1 MPITKKIRKKKLK
14 KQIRKKKLKK
24 QIGGLNSYKK
34 KCSDIENHHDNI
46 RSNQLNRIKQE
57 DLDKAKAENTIPP
70 NIKNESVIVVPF
82 NLVFD
87 KKYKDAVN
95 ETTAPTKGLVTDM
108 NSFAMYASHHLFMSY
123 FNKMK
128 TCPLLQ
134 TQLKGQEFLKM
145 VKTYDDKRNVYL
157 AKLAGF
163 TGNNTEQYNFGSGL
177 NGLGNLIDFREIVM
191 RTYRIINNK
200 INVYC
205 QDRSNDKKCYFVF
218 KGGLS
223 LKYMLESLISDMQ
236 CNLPKKNGAN
246 PLHGNTQIIKR
257 QCNEDRQKIFNKIN
271 IPYPEDTNFQ
281 FHELSKTY
289 IGQDSENPYFKA
301 SDFDTGIYIPP
312 NDNTFDTDYKKIS
325 KIVLN
330 VLIDQKDFFDSIWLY
345 NAEKSQDLFGNNIQ
359 ITQYWNDLK
368 NIKHL
373 GSYRYNDRNIF
384 DTRIEM
390 TPSGNLESQ
399 QSVEA
404 KNKYYKMCTDLF
416 FDRIRIITYLLELVP
431 ELYDINNGM
440 KRRQHVKRN
449 HVKFIELFKFH
460 EIYKITKQQLFN
472 DKNIDFHTGKID
484 KNKTKLI
491 SPVSK
496 IPGDNKYPEHPLQNI
511 LYEKYQLDNNS
522 KIIRG
527 TPKSRTTSKIIFNT
541 SEFLEQCYNENPNN
555 ENSNTEINTFFDS
568 VSNQEHKTPYYISNN
583 DSINLT
589 RLSET
594 NEKNLIE
601 KFGSNTV
608 YWPTGNTSFGLIRS
622 KLNYKVLMNY
632 SYKENNRIITK
643 DYKKDAPGEMID
655 ISIPLTRDLDLGF
668 FFGMVSHTNRLDNS
682 RVKYIDLTN
691 YSKLDEGTV
700 KRTYEH
706 GLLQYKISW
715 DKNPMGIPSG
725 VQNYATNDKNIF
737 GVNEDATSHTAKY
750 KYITTINGVNT
761 LNLNYIIKDTIQM
774 LAFHNLCP
782 WTDSKYEKRLYRAL
796 VVVLFKYIIENAVDK
811 TSPQFR
817 TWKKYSRKKFSAV
830 YSKLDLENIRTCSGL
845 LYQEEDGIINKLEEE
860 VINKWKKIYKRKK
873 KIAEKKAGHDDW
885 IDITRT
891 YNLKIYIRDLL
902 KKIGNENDVYN
913 PIPNADT
920 TENEFNELVY
930 KITTSWATQVLRF
943 WRKDAKEERPKFL
956 DIDIIKNYMFFVFDN
971 TDKIIQIGIVG
982 NPKKDFISR
991 NEIMKIIR
999 KSKDEIDGI
1008 QNENTRNY
1016 ENEVR
1021 LRYSKIREYFSKYKS
1036 YEKTCDLEK
1045 AYETQSNNFKRK
1057 IDDIC
1062 IELYNKYIKNP
1073 GIGNL
1078 IANMDLVSA
1087 KSIQSKY
1094 FSTNQNP
1101 QEEIKTYRGG
1111 KKIRKHKGIHQIGG
1125 NKGRLKKGYKYS
1137 GKKLKSGLSEIISV
1151 KRKRSMTNRKI

>member
-1 MPITKKIRKKKLK
+1 MPITKKIRKKN
-14 KQIRKKKLKK
+14 LKK

-34 KCSDIENHHDNI
+34 KCIDIKRHHDII
-46 RSNQLNRIKQE
+46 RRKGTIKQE

-70 NIKNESVIVVPF
+70 KINNESVIEVPF

-87 KKYKDAVN
+87 KKYKDPVN

-123 FNKMK
+123 FDKMK
-128 TCPLLQ
+128 TCPLLR

-145 VKTYDDKRNVYL
+145 VKTYDDKRDVYL
-157 AKLAGF
+157 AELAGF
-163 TGNNTEQYNFGSGL
+163 TGDNTEQYNFGSGL

-205 QDRSNDKKCYFVF
+205 QDRSDDKKCYFVF

-312 NDNTFDTDYKKIS
+312 DDKTFDTDYKKIS

-345 NAEKSQDLFGNNIQ
+345 NAEKSQDLFENNIQ

-373 GSYRYNDRNIF
+373 GPYRYNDRNIF

-440 KRRQHVKRN
+440 KRRQHVKKN

-511 LYEKYQLDNNS
+511 LYTEYKLRNGD
-522 KIIRG
+522 KIRG
-527 TPKSRTTSKIIFNT
+527 TPKSRRTSKIIFNT
-541 SEFLEQCYNENPNN
+541 SEFLEQCYQENPN
-555 ENSNTEINTFFDS
+555 TKKNTFSDS
-568 VSNQEHKTPYYISNN
+568 VREHKTPYYISNN

-589 RLSET
+589 RISET
-594 NEKNLIE
+594 NKKNLI
-601 KFGSNTV
+601 KRFGSNTV

-632 SYKENNRIITK
+632 SYKKNNIKITK

-668 FFGMVSHTNRLDNS
+668 FFGIVSHTNRLDNS
-682 RVKYIDLTN
+682 RVKFIDLTN

-700 KRTYEH
+700 KRVKDKHGVLRYE
-706 GLLQYKISW
+706 ISW
-715 DKNPMGIPSG
+715 DKGRRGI
-725 VQNYATNDKNIF
+725 YDTNDKNIF
-737 GVNEDATSHTAKY
+737 GVDEDATSRTAKY

-796 VVVLFKYIIENAVDK
+796 VVVLFQYIIKNAVDR
-811 TSPQFR
+811 TLPQFS
-817 TWKKYSRKKFSAV
+817 TWKKYSRKKFTAV

-845 LYQEEDGIINKLEEE
+845 LYKEEDGIINKLEEE

-891 YNLKIYIRDLL
+891 YNLKIYIRNLL

-913 PIPNADT
+913 PIPNGDT

-930 KITTSWATQVLRF
+930 KITTLWATQVLRF
-943 WRKDAKEERPKFL
+943 WGKDAKEERPEKL
-956 DIDIIKNYMFFVFDN
+956 DIEIIKNYMFFAFDN
-971 TDKIIQIGIVG
+971 TNKIRQIGIAG

-1045 AYETQSNNFKRK
+1045 AYETQSNNFKRR

-1078 IANMDLVSA
+1078 IANMDIVSA

-1094 FSTNQNP
+1094 FSTNKNP

-1111 KKIRKHKGIHQIGG
+1111 KKIRKHKGIHQIGA